1 METLPFTTHGLALDD
16 VTKYAEWFACLAD
29 PTRVRLLHTV
39 STAGRPVTVGEL
51 TQALEISQ
59 STCSHHVRKLA
70 EVGFLIVRKEGTA
83 SLISVNHAC
92 CTGLPHAADAVMGL
106 VPTTTVVRP
115 EVPADVLVRQVE
127 DEDWDT
133 VRRIYQEGLDSGNA
147 SFDTT
152 VPSQRALQA
161 RWIPGHVWV
170 AEIEGVVVGW
180 AALSPASARQCYS
193 GVAET
198 SVYISISSRGRG
210 VGKILVHRQAE
221 AADVAG
227 LWTLQTSIFA
237 ENRASIAIH
246 RSAGFRTLGVRERIG
261 RLNGVWRDT
270 VFMERRSAQ

>member
-1 METLPFTTHGLALDD
+1 METLGSTRLSPAD
-16 VTKYAEWFACLAD
+16 VSTYAEWFSCLAD

-39 STAGRPVTVGEL
+39 ATAGREVTVGEL
-51 TQALEISQ
+51 AQALSISQ

-70 EVGFLIVRKEGTA
+70 EVGFLLVRKEGTS
-83 SLISVNHAC
+83 SLVAVNQAC

-106 VPTTTVVRP
+106 APASTIDPAGPPGDVTIRP
-115 EVPADVLVRQVE
+115 VKAQ
-127 DEDWDT
+127 DWD
-133 VRRIYQEGLDSGNA
+133 RIRQIYREGLDTGNA

-161 RWIPGHVWV
+161 KWIPGQVWI
-170 AEIEGVVVGW
+170 AEIGSEVVGW
-180 AALSPASARQCYS
+180 AALTPASTRKCYS

-198 SVYISISSRGRG
+198 SVYVAASGRGRG
-210 VGKILVHRQAE
+210 VGKALVHQQVD
-221 AADVAG
+221 AAGRAG

-261 RLNGVWRDT
+261 QLHGVWRDT
-270 VFMERRSAQ
+270 VFMERRVAN